1 MWEKKSPN
9 IFSASILVII
19 FRWRMEYK
27 FYLPFFENKKLV
39 CKEYIINIQEIQLVL
54 AKGGF
59 LP

>member
-27 FYLPFFENKKLV
+27 FYVPFFENKKLV

-54 AKGGF
+54 AK
-59 LP
+59 

>member
-19 FRWRMEYK
+19 FRRRMEYK
-27 FYLPFFENKKLV
+27 FYLPFLENKKLV

-54 AKGGF
+54 AK
-59 LP
+59 